1 MNSGSILVTSDQF
14 TDKDCFVGHSIP
26 NKHNTYFRNVRNSH
40 YPKYYG
46 DESKLEDVT
55 NLIINQIYDEGG
67 RFLQR
72 KQNSDN
78 DWVVLDSHDDS
89 ISDCIKIALRAKYH
103 NQKSYL
109 KKGTVATTSKHLPSS
124 TSKKPKIETNKDDDH
139 TLSHGH
145 SEATSNHDSMKLLLA
160 RLSSCVDLVLAKV
173 SVLEND
179 NLKCVEKLSQ
189 GVEKLCQKISSLE
202 DKVSVLES
210 QKLCQKISSLEDKVS
225 VLESE
230 ILIRN
235 TKQNAQADETGEIIQ
250 LDVLLEKVRPT
261 VDDVKMDKLD
271 DIFKRDK
278 ADKLGEIIDLDD
290 FSISLNDY
298 IIESNVERERQ
309 TLFKYPFPLTFE
321 DCAKIDANTS
331 YIKMRVNND
340 TVKPVSTSE
349 LIYHDY
355 VRNIQTFTKSSL
367 DRIRVPKE
375 GHSTKQY
382 LDDVVINTWFAW

>member
-139 TLSHGH
+139 KYYQQIEDVIFVLDRIG
-145 SEATSNHDSMKLLLA
+145 
-160 RLSSCVDLVLAKV
+160 SCVDNCIDSLGCIHTILNNMSVYHSPRKTKIKEKMLMISSPVSQVYSIISRKKTGAECAYAGDKLTPIAGEITKQSMNRVVRVMKERMNFDSSSRVLDIGSGQGKPSLHFAV
-173 SVLEND
+173 SVNPSF
-179 NLKCVEKLSQ
+179 NF
-189 GVEKLCQKISSLE
+189 GVELVPWRWFQAISNLI
-202 DKVSVLES
+202 KVYEES
-210 QKLCQKISSLEDKVS
+210 MIKG
-225 VLESE
+225 
-230 ILIRN
+230 N
-235 TKQNAQADETGEIIQ
+235 
-250 LDVLLEKVRPT
+250 
-261 VDDVKMDKLD
+261 
-271 DIFKRDK
+271 
-278 ADKLGEIIDLDD
+278 
-290 FSISLNDY
+290 
-298 IIESNVERERQ
+298 
-309 TLFKYPFPLTFE
+309 PFPNCFFQLGNIRSAMTF
-321 DCAKIDANTS
+321 DPFTHI
-331 YIKMRVNND
+331 YMF
-340 TVKPVSTSE
+340 STG
-349 LIYHDY
+349 YGFD
-355 VRNIQTFTKSSL
+355 NICG
-367 DRIRVPKE
+367 I
-375 GHSTKQY
+375 
-382 LDDVVINTWFAW
+382 